1 MYRKRARAAH
11 VLQQPSVAAAAPA
24 AANANGPPV
33 DAAANAGYGGGP
45 PNNYNPANGV
55 QPHQQPGV
63 QFFNPLSYQNGFV
76 NEPNIAAVSQEN
88 FPPASNQAQYS
99 GNSNQIQGSDTQFG
113 AEQFGGH
120 PQDVYGG
127 QYGHQGGQQLQD
139 QSAQQQVWDPVKN
152 DWSRQPSQESQVG
165 NQVTTREPSSESHY
179 SHQSQQPT
187 EEQAWQHQQQQQ
199 AYNQQQQDYQ
209 QQHQTEQVQQ
219 SHGEQVQQQHEGMQ
233 QQYEL
238 ILDPSGQWCWD
249 YMAQQWIP
257 YQQQQQHQPLA
268 DQKVE
273 DAAHA
278 VQEQDQVTNEHQQ
291 QVNWNNTNG
300 HKDENIGNVP
310 EISSQVY
317 NHEAVDR
324 EAIDQSIERQEVEQH
339 HHVESGGVEMIEAAK
354 ELPQLPAQE
363 QNPSFDANEQGV
375 INGLENLSLMG
386 DTQPRAAEQQQQS
399 PQLEANPQQPPLQPD
414 LQNAFDRQ
422 SSIESNN
429 YPNQDEVGEDG
440 AEICDMSGQ
449 AMGPPDLVDDVRQ
462 SSRPELVNDTD
473 HHAGVEAN
481 IAPPPDMFA
490 YPISS
495 YTYSGSPASLPPQP
509 DIEHVSSHQPYEAN
523 ISSFGGAGHLDL
535 GQSHDQPISSAAPDL
550 TAQSVIQSQSNHV
563 EPLHAATSNP
573 HVDPFH
579 GQAAGHSVRP
589 SQGGAAAHDQHYDF
603 YKDQIENAMP
613 DLTSG
618 QQRSSRDSN
627 SSRSNLPPRRPSQ
640 DKAPDILRTEPL
652 VPSTD
657 RNLYMETGEL
667 QEEDAQRVSQEL
679 PPSIMNISSSPFLAS
694 AQSSAPTSKPPSD
707 LPPMVG
713 GNEPPMVGGNQ
724 PPGIVRMVVGES
736 VSSAPP
742 LVPAPVMMPIP
753 PPTQR
758 MVEGESNTGSTL
770 PALPR
775 REIEG
780 EAVSSARP
788 TLFPNTIDRTI
799 EGEDENTAIAPPPVQ
814 TREVEGQPQPPT
826 ARQPPPPMGVGRPSQ
841 PPIGV
846 VRSPQV
852 PIGNA
857 RQAAATGRNYPIGQ
871 MPTGAINVDQD
882 SALSTPLDSSP
893 SHQSTTP
900 APIAGPSP
908 PTTEVR
914 SAAAGS
920 EKRDETV
927 MGGPPAPIKAPPLP
941 TPGRDVAGQES
952 SAPTPRRRGDDHKKC
967 TYDSDDDN
975 IPESD
980 IERNNVQKRRIQ
992 PRRNLSPKGNRSAR
1006 PIRGYDRNRSSTD
1019 RDDDSD
1025 RRYDHRRDDDDYRS
1039 YKNYDRKHH
1048 TRREYERRHH
1058 YDDDDD
1064 RRSMHAR
1071 DNEDR
1076 RSMYGREDDRRSYH
1090 GGRRTKDSRR
1100 EDTFYRRG
1108 RMDSEYDGDSYY
1120 GEEHPNNR
1128 TSRPGSR
1135 TGSVSHFDLN
1145 ESVFSRVG
1153 GAAGLQGGMA
1163 SLQYQLIQQQQQ
1175 YQYQQYQIQV
1185 AVKEMEK
1192 VLTNK
1197 ELVNKYKAYWDT
1209 YGKQPNRM
1217 DKLRLEDPVLHYVL
1231 HHFKQ
1236 NYWHLVTDTKPA
1248 SVKEDTEDANVDPVI
1263 DSTDREV
1270 EEFARK
1276 FHQLSPSHRPESRQA
1291 GQESTIAGPQDS
1303 IVDQSSAHI
1312 LPDRL
1317 TPLMFSRPH
1326 VCARISGSGLLVK
1339 VDAHSPRDGQSATVE
1354 IHSVAA
1360 LMQHTQDYR
1369 QLTLF
1374 PGPLKPKE
1382 THKND
1387 VIKFC
1392 ERKIYDVSTARR
1404 MVDKESYELIW
1415 RMLILLLRQKGQVE
1429 GSDLADLLIAKK
1441 NRSETSAE
1449 VERSRGGSF
1458 RGQVDAEETASLSS
1472 FSEDHIDK
1480 SERTTSSKT
1489 CINSALSQ
1497 EEQISKFRAYL
1508 LHGNKQEGL
1517 EYAMKEGLWGHALFL
1532 ASKMD
1537 QRTYASVMHRFS
1549 NGLAVNDP
1557 LQTLYQ
1563 LMSARIPAAM
1573 KNFAD
1578 QRLGDWRPHLAMI
1591 LSNPYP
1597 GSDINRRSIVT
1608 LGDTLLSKG
1617 QIYAAQFCYIVSALE
1632 FGTFSKKTSKLVLL
1646 LSMPGEKSVDEFATN
1661 EAIQCTEIYEF
1672 VQKLGNPDFEMPTL
1686 QPFKFLHAVRL
1697 VEAGLSSQAQDYCK
1711 QIAEF
1716 VVANPTKIV
1725 TDFLP
1730 DFLTQ
1735 LEHLSDKLKYQDPQY
1750 TTSSGELSEIPDPE
1764 WLVKLREAVHNIHYS
1779 SAAMYSNSEA
1789 GDTDIMSYNEPQSG
1803 YYDSGL
1809 YQQHTSHHH
1818 QQNYEQNQEGLPQI
1832 EQQANVENY
1841 STSVED
1847 QVQTLQP
1854 DQPAEQQ
1861 HLDYNSQ
1868 ANENI
1873 HNGWGHMQSIPEQI
1887 EQPYM
1892 QQSTDQQPAMFN
1904 PSDYVGHTSNNDY
1917 QEPSLEPAYVQDTS
1931 AATPA
1936 PMYDPTSIQP
1946 NSYEASQA
1954 DGGISSVPTFDPSNI
1969 AVPTFDPTSVPTFD
1983 ATTMGAGSRKTS
1995 MSDHGSRRNS
2005 LVTPPSNIP
2014 DNHPPTS
2021 QPNNSKLPANTNDK
2035 KPAKQDSSR
2044 PERKSWFGGIFGK
2057 ILKAPNQIHL
2067 PDDTKKTIYYDE
2079 DLKRWVNTD
2088 EDEDTSTPAA
2098 PPPMDPAF
2106 MMNNPPMGQTAQL
2119 PGAPSNAPPTAPT
2132 SFRRKG
2138 RGRAYVDV
2146 IGQSGITKP
2155 ISSTNAPPMLMPS
2168 TPSTDQP
2175 PGGMTPMLFNPAAVS
2190 QGADDGPS
2198 SLQLGGSIGA
2208 ADGQDDQNSS
2218 GAQSMPMMFNPSSM
2232 GSVTA
2237 PPTF

>member
-1 MYRKRARAAH
+1 M
-11 VLQQPSVAAAAPA
+11 
-24 AANANGPPV
+24 
-33 DAAANAGYGGGP
+33 
-45 PNNYNPANGV
+45 
-55 QPHQQPGV
+55 
-63 QFFNPLSYQNGFV
+63 
-76 NEPNIAAVSQEN
+76 
-88 FPPASNQAQYS
+88 
-99 GNSNQIQGSDTQFG
+99 
-113 AEQFGGH
+113 
-120 PQDVYGG
+120 
-127 QYGHQGGQQLQD
+127 
-139 QSAQQQVWDPVKN
+139 
-152 DWSRQPSQESQVG
+152 
-165 NQVTTREPSSESHY
+165 
-179 SHQSQQPT
+179 
-187 EEQAWQHQQQQQ
+187 
-199 AYNQQQQDYQ
+199 
-209 QQHQTEQVQQ
+209 
-219 SHGEQVQQQHEGMQ
+219 
-233 QQYEL
+233 
-238 ILDPSGQWCWD
+238 
-249 YMAQQWIP
+249 
-257 YQQQQQHQPLA
+257 
-268 DQKVE
+268 
-273 DAAHA
+273 
-278 VQEQDQVTNEHQQ
+278 
-291 QVNWNNTNG
+291 
-300 HKDENIGNVP
+300 
-310 EISSQVY
+310 
-317 NHEAVDR
+317 
-324 EAIDQSIERQEVEQH
+324 
-339 HHVESGGVEMIEAAK
+339 
-354 ELPQLPAQE
+354 
-363 QNPSFDANEQGV
+363 
-375 INGLENLSLMG
+375 
-386 DTQPRAAEQQQQS
+386 
-399 PQLEANPQQPPLQPD
+399 
-414 LQNAFDRQ
+414 
-422 SSIESNN
+422 
-429 YPNQDEVGEDG
+429 
-440 AEICDMSGQ
+440 
-449 AMGPPDLVDDVRQ
+449 
-462 SSRPELVNDTD
+462 
-473 HHAGVEAN
+473 
-481 IAPPPDMFA
+481 
-490 YPISS
+490 
-495 YTYSGSPASLPPQP
+495 
-509 DIEHVSSHQPYEAN
+509 
-523 ISSFGGAGHLDL
+523 SSFGGVGQLDL

-550 TAQSVIQSQSNHV
+550 TAQSVIQSQSNSV
-563 EPLHAATSNP
+563 EPLHAASSNLSL
-573 HVDPFH
+573 DPFH
-579 GQAAGHSVRP
+579 GQDAGHSVRP
-589 SQGGAAAHDQHYDF
+589 SQGGASAHDQHYDF

-627 SSRSNLPPRRPSQ
+627 SSRSNLPTRRPSQ

-679 PPSIMNISSSPFLAS
+679 PPAIMNISSSSPYIAS
-694 AQSSAPTSKPPSD
+694 APSPGSASKPPSD

-724 PPGIVRMVVGES
+724 PPGIERMVVGES

-742 LVPAPVMMPIP
+742 LVPPPVMMPIP
-753 PPTQR
+753 PPNQR
-758 MVEGESNTGSTL
+758 MVEGESNTGTTL

-780 EAVSSARP
+780 EAGSSARP
-788 TLFPNTIDRTI
+788 TLYPNTIDRTI
-799 EGEDENTAIAPPPVQ
+799 EGEDENSAIAPPPVQ

-826 ARQPPPPMGVGRPSQ
+826 VRQPPPPMGVVGRPSQ
-841 PPIGV
+841 PPIGI
-846 VRSPQV
+846 VRSPQG
-852 PIGNA
+852 PIGNS
-857 RQAAATGRNYPIGQ
+857 RQPPATGRNYLIGQ
-871 MPTGAINVDQD
+871 MPPGAINVDQD
-882 SALSTPLDSSP
+882 FGAGSSALSTPMDSSP
-893 SHQSTTP
+893 SHQVTSPGTAT
-900 APIAGPSP
+900 APS

-941 TPGRDVAGQES
+941 TPGRDIAGQES
-952 SAPTPRRRGDDHKKC
+952 TAPTPRRRGDDHKKS

-980 IERNNVQKRRIQ
+980 NERNNIQKRRIQ

-1025 RRYDHRRDDDDYRS
+1025 RRYDHRRDDEDYYNGNRS

-1048 TRREYERRHH
+1048 TRRDYERRHH
-1058 YDDDDD
+1058 YDDEDD
-1064 RRSMHAR
+1064 RRSMHGR
-1071 DNEDR
+1071 DAEADR

-1120 GEEHPNNR
+1120 GEEHPNR

-1135 TGSVSHFDLN
+1135 TGSVSHFDPN

-1153 GAAGLQGGMA
+1153 GAPGLQGGMA

-1217 DKLRLEDPVLHYVL
+1217 DKLRMEDPVLHYVL

-1236 NYWHLVTDTKPA
+1236 NYWHLVTDSKPA
-1248 SVKEDTEDANVDPVI
+1248 VVKEDTEDIVASVDAAI

-1303 IVDQSSAHI
+1303 IVDQSSAQI

-1326 VCARISGSGLLVK
+1326 VCARISASGLLVK

-1354 IHSVAA
+1354 LHSVAA

-1369 QLTLF
+1369 QLTMF

-1392 ERKIYDVSTARR
+1392 ERKISDVSTARR
-1404 MVDKESYELIW
+1404 MVDKDSYELIW

-1441 NRSETSAE
+1441 NRSEISVDA
-1449 VERSRGGSF
+1449 ERSRGGSF
-1458 RGQVDAEETASLSS
+1458 RGAVDAEETASLSS

-1489 CINSALSQ
+1489 YINSAASQ
-1497 EEQISKFRAYL
+1497 DEHVSKFRAYL

-1646 LSMPGEKSVDEFATN
+1646 LSMPGEKTVDEFATN

-1697 VEAGLSSQAQDYCK
+1697 VEAGLSSQAQDYCR

-1716 VVANPTKIV
+1716 VVTNQTKIV

-1735 LEHLSDKLKYQDPQY
+1735 LETLSDKLKYQDPQY

-1764 WLVKLREAVHNIHYS
+1764 WLVKLRETVQNIHYN
-1779 SAAMYSNSEA
+1779 SAAMYSNSDA

-1809 YQQHTSHHH
+1809 YQHTSQYH
-1818 QQNYEQNQEGLPQI
+1818 QQNYEQHQEGLPQG
-1832 EQQANVENY
+1832 EQQANAENY
-1841 STSVED
+1841 SAGLGVED
-1847 QVQTLQP
+1847 HVQTQQP
-1854 DQPAEQQ
+1854 DQAAEQPQ
-1861 HLDYNSQ
+1861 LDYNSQ
-1868 ANENI
+1868 PNENM

-1887 EQPYM
+1887 EQPYN
-1892 QQSTDQQPAMFN
+1892 QQNTEQPAMFN
-1904 PSDYVGHTSNNDY
+1904 PSDYVGQTASNNI
-1917 QEPSLEPAYVQDTS
+1917 QEPSLEPVYMQDTS
-1931 AATPA
+1931 VPPTSA

-1946 NSYEASQA
+1946 NSYESSEAG
-1954 DGGISSVPTFDPSNI
+1954 GGISGVPTFDPSNI
-1969 AVPTFDPTSVPTFD
+1969 AVPTFDPT
-1983 ATTMGAGSRKTS
+1983 AMGAGSRKTS
-1995 MSDHGSRRNS
+1995 VSEQDSRRNS
-2005 LVTPPSNIP
+2005 LVTPLNNIP
-2014 DNHPPTS
+2014 DNHPIAS
-2021 QPNNSKLPANTNDK
+2021 QPQLQNNSQLPPNANEK
-2035 KPAKQDSSR
+2035 KPAKQDTSR

-2057 ILKAPNQIHL
+2057 ILKAPNQVHL
-2067 PDDTKKTIYYDE
+2067 PDDSKKSIYYDE
-2079 DLKRWVNTD
+2079 NLKRWVNTD
-2088 EDEDTSTPAA
+2088 EDEDTSAPAA
-2098 PPPMDPAF
+2098 PPPMDSAF
-2106 MMNNPPMGQTAQL
+2106 MTNNPSMGQTAPL
-2119 PGAPSNAPPTAPT
+2119 PGAPSNAPPAAPT

-2146 IGQSGITKP
+2146 IGQSGMSKP
-2155 ISSTNAPPMLMPS
+2155 ISGSSAPPMMMPS
-2168 TPSTDQP
+2168 SPSTDQP
-2175 PGGMTPMLFNPAAVS
+2175 PGITPMLFNPGAVS
-2190 QGADDGPS
+2190 EGVDDAPS
-2198 SLQLGGSIGA
+2198 SLQLSGSVA
-2208 ADGQDDQNSS
+2208 AAVGQDDQNSS